1 MAKKKLLCTVPIAK
15 VEFMN
20 RFLSLLV
27 LASFYQVAVAQ
38 SSSGGVALLNTNT
51 GVTAAAAVQKT
62 VAGRIVGTVVDADT
76 QQPVPYATITLVEP
90 ATSKPVDGTMADDKG
105 KFALEKVATGSYRL
119 AISFIGY
126 ETKTMDIQVTN
137 AAVDLG
143 KITIG
148 STAKALGEVVVE
160 GQRAMIE
167 EKVDRTVYNAENDE
181 SNRGGDASDVLRKV
195 PMLSVDLDGNV
206 SMRGSQNIRVLI
218 NNRPSTITAG
228 SVADALKQIPAD
240 MIKSVEVITSPS
252 AKYDAEGSAGI
263 INIVT
268 KKNTLQGGSLNI
280 DTGVGLRGSNLGLNG
295 SYRIGKMGFSLG
307 GFGRMGYNTPGS
319 FENDQTTVTDG
330 VENVVRQEAET
341 NNNMMFGRYT
351 FGWDYDI
358 NEKNYINASVQ
369 YGVRNWRANQDD
381 LLSTLYQG
389 GSLLSSTLRDVE
401 TTDNSGTVDV
411 NLNYTHTFDKPQH
424 EFSVLTQFSRNN
436 RTNDFLNEIYGSS
449 GTDLE
454 RRLKN
459 INESFNQE
467 STVQL
472 DYTNPIAENQLVEL
486 GVKQIMRQ
494 VTSDYETFTSGSTGP
509 FVKDDNVN
517 LSNVFNYNQ
526 DVTAG
531 YLSYTLTTAN
541 NYSVK
546 AGARYEYTT
555 INADFED
562 SEQGVSIPS
571 YGVLVP
577 SVNLSKRLNDGNT
590 IKLAYNRRIQRPSLE
605 FLNPNVQNPNPAFR
619 TVGNPE
625 LDPEYTNNYEL
636 SYSTYFKTTSLNFS
650 TFVRTTNNS
659 IQAVRQTA
667 DDGVLETSYFN
678 IGQEE
683 AYGGSVFGSI
693 NLSNKLT
700 LNGGTDVYYAV
711 LSNNVADPTQSA
723 SNEGFVYNIRAMGNY
738 NLGEGWGIQGFGFY
752 RGRQVQLQG
761 MQGGFGIYSLNLKK
775 EFNEGKGS
783 IGFGAEN
790 FLSSGMR
797 RITEL
802 NTPTFSQSSTNIINN
817 MNFKVNF
824 SYRIGKMMSDGSR
837 RNKKSV
843 NNDDLKGGSGGGV
856 QDAAGAQ
863 GGASQGGGMPQGG
876 GTPQGGARP
885 GMAPGGAPQG
895 GRAPGVGAKPEQQSA
910 GVPAGAPANAQAVG
924 TDSTAAVAQQDGLTG
939 RWQGMMG
946 EQEMTLDLIADGD
959 TLTGSVQ
966 TPMGQ
971 MPISDG
977 VISGDEFSF
986 NLSMEPNTVLYKGK
1000 QEGDQVRLSADFQG
1014 QQLEGTLQRAQ

>member
-1 MAKKKLLCTVPIAK
+1 
-15 VEFMN
+15 MN
-20 RFLSLLV
+20 KYFSSLV
-27 LASFYQVAVAQ
+27 LACLCQVAVAQ
-38 SSSGGVALLNTNT
+38 SPSGGGPLASTN
-51 GVTAAAAVQKT
+51 AASATVGAAV
-62 VAGRIVGTVVDADT
+62 AGSITGTVVDAGT
-76 QQPVPYATITLVEP
+76 QQPVPYATIALVNP
-90 ATSKPVDGTMADDKG
+90 ATSKPVDGTMADEQG
-105 KFALEKVATGSYRL
+105 KFALPKVANGAYQV

-126 ETKTMDIQVTN
+126 ETKTIDIEVTN
-137 AAVDLG
+137 SNASIDLG
-143 KITIG
+143 KISIN
-148 STAKALGEVVVE
+148 STAKALQEVRVE

-181 SNRGGDASDVLRKV
+181 SNKGGDAADVLRKV

-206 SMRGSQNIRVLI
+206 SMRGSQNIKVLI

-252 AKYDAEGSAGI
+252 SKYDAEGSAGI

-268 KKNTLQGGSLNI
+268 KKNTLQGGTLSI

-295 SYRIGKMGFSLG
+295 SYRVGKMGFSLG

-319 FENDQTTVTDG
+319 FENVQTSAS
-330 VENVVRQEAET
+330 NVIRQQAET

-358 NEKNYINASVQ
+358 NEKNYLNASVQ
-369 YGVRNWRANQDD
+369 YGVRNWRSNQDN
-381 LLSTLYQG
+381 LLTQSFQG
-389 GSLLSSTLRDVE
+389 DSLLSSTLRDVE

-424 EFSVLTQFSRNN
+424 EFSILTQFSRNN
-436 RTNDFLNEIYGSS
+436 RTNDFLNQIYGDS
-449 GTDLE
+449 GNDLE
-454 RRLKN
+454 SRLKN

-467 STVQL
+467 STIQL
-472 DYTNPIAENQLVEL
+472 DYTNPIAKNQLVEM

-494 VTSDYETFTSGSTGP
+494 VTSDYETFTAAGTEP
-509 FVKDDNVN
+509 FTKNDNVD

-531 YLSYTLTTAN
+531 YLSYSLTTAN

-555 INADFED
+555 INANFEE

-577 SVNLSKRLNDGNT
+577 SINLSKRLKDGNT
-590 IKLAYNRRIQRPSLE
+590 IKLAYNHRIQRPSLE
-605 FLNPNVQNPNPAFR
+605 FLNPNVQNSNPAFR

-650 TFVRTTNNS
+650 TFVRNTNNS

-667 DDGVLETSYFN
+667 DDGVLETTYFN

-683 AYGGSVFGSI
+683 AYGGSIFGSI
-693 NLSNKLT
+693 NLNNKLT
-700 LNGGTDVYYAV
+700 LNGGTDIYYAV
-711 LSNNVADPTQSA
+711 LSNNVDDPAQRA
-723 SNEGFVYNIRAMGNY
+723 SNSGVVYNIRAMGNY
-738 NLGEGWGIQGFGFY
+738 KLGQGWGIQGFGFY
-752 RGRQVQLQG
+752 RGSQVQLQG
-761 MQGGFGIYSLNLKK
+761 TQGGFGIYSLNLKK

-790 FLSSGMR
+790 FLSPTMKMKS
-797 RITEL
+797 EL
-802 NTPTFSQSSTNIINN
+802 TSPTFSQTSTNVMHN
-817 MNFKVNF
+817 MNFKVNL
-824 SYRIGKMMSDGSR
+824 SYRIGKMTADATPR
-837 RNKKSV
+837 RRKKSV
-843 NNDDLKGGSGGGV
+843 NNDDLKGGGEGGV
-856 QDAAGAQ
+856 QDAGTQQ
-863 GGASQGGGMPQGG
+863 GGTTPAAIPQGG
-876 GTPQGGARP
+876 TLP
-885 GMAPGGAPQG
+885 
-895 GRAPGVGAKPEQQSA
+895 GAKLA
-910 GVPAGAPANAQAVG
+910 GTVPAGAAGQQQVSPVTNPGSAPATGIVNGAGQTGQAPQAD
-924 TDSTAAVAQQDGLTG
+924 TTQQSSLTG
-939 RWQGMMG
+939 RWKGTMG
-946 EQEMTLDLIADGD
+946 EREITLNLVANGPA
-959 TLTGSVQ
+959 LTGSML
-966 TPMGQ
+966 TSMGQ
-971 MPISDG
+971 VPVSDG

-986 NLSMEPNTVLYKGK
+986 KLTFGEATVAYNGTL
-1000 QEGDQVRLSADFQG
+1000 EGDKINLATSLQG
-1014 QQLEGTLQRAQ
+1014 QPVAGTLVRVQ